1 MMALFKYIR
10 PATEW
15 KFTPHRLR
23 VESSDSA
30 VREQRTGAGMRGNGL
45 LRFFGAAALFCFA
58 TGLVLVPQQAA
69 SQSPQEATSPK
80 SAADESVPAFHA
92 EAPQGELPATMNP
105 DLFTEPVVQNAYAV
119 AAKIKKALYQQPCY
133 CHCDRSQGHKSL
145 LDCFAS
151 KHGSGCGTC
160 IYEDFYTYE
169 QLGKGKTAAQIRA
182 AIIKGEWKST
192 DATKYQQPLPA
203 N

>member
-1 MMALFKYIR
+1 
-10 PATEW
+10 
-15 KFTPHRLR
+15 
-23 VESSDSA
+23 
-30 VREQRTGAGMRGNGL
+30 MRGNRICKFL
-45 LRFFGAAALFCFA
+45 SAAALLCFA
-58 TGLVLVPQQAA
+58 IGLGLVPQRAA
-69 SQSPQEATSPK
+69 SQSPQNANPPQGL
-80 SAADESVPAFHA
+80 ADEAVPAYHA
-92 EAPQGELPATMNP
+92 QAPQGELPATMNP
-105 DLFTEPVVQNAYAV
+105 DLFSDPVVQNAYAV

-160 IYEDFYTYE
+160 IYEDFYTFE

-182 AIIKGEWKST
+182 AIIKGEWKSV
-192 DATKYQQPLPA
+192 DAAKYKQPLPA